1 LWLDLIL
8 FQREAKS
15 KNNREALMF
24 NFKRMLALGFTSLSL
39 VVVGGLKNGSLASD
53 EGILAKVGN
62 SSLSASDVRVVMETD
77 PQIKELIKQKPE
89 LKGQIERLVVDRWL
103 NITLLYLN
111 AKEKGLDKDPLIQKK
126 LSEMEKYL
134 LAEEVLQKELS
145 GIKSTEEE
153 LKKFYEK
160 NKELYTETEGL
171 KLKHILIYVPEKAD
185 KQTREKALAK
195 AKKVREELRKGAKF
209 EELAKKYSDDTA
221 SREKGGDIGVLRKGM
236 TVPEFEKKVFSL
248 KEGSISEPIESPYGY
263 HIVKIE
269 KSVPPKVKSF
279 EEVKDQ
285 VQNDYI
291 KEKEREIISKLIE
304 ELRNKYKPQVFLEGG
319 RGAKSK

>member
-1 LWLDLIL
+1 
-8 FQREAKS
+8 
-15 KNNREALMF
+15 MF

-39 VVVGGLKNGSLASD
+39 VIVGGLKNGCLASD
-53 EGILAKVGN
+53 DGILAKIGN
-62 SSLSASDVRVVMETD
+62 YTLLASDVRVIMETD
-77 PQIKELIKQKPE
+77 PQIKELIRQKPE

-103 NITLLYLN
+103 NITLLYLY
-111 AKEKGLDKDPLIQKK
+111 AKEKGFDKDPLIQKK

-145 GIKSTEEE
+145 GIKPTEEE

-160 NKELYTETEGL
+160 NKELYTEPEGL

-195 AKKVREELRKGAKF
+195 AKKIREELRKGAKF

-248 KEGSISEPIESPYGY
+248 KEGVLASLSSPLTA
-263 HIVKIE
+263 IT
-269 KSVPPKVKSF
+269 SS
-279 EEVKDQ
+279 
-285 VQNDYI
+285 
-291 KEKEREIISKLIE
+291 R
-304 ELRNKYKPQVFLEGG
+304 
-319 RGAKSK
+319 

>member
-1 LWLDLIL
+1 
-8 FQREAKS
+8 
-15 KNNREALMF
+15 
-24 NFKRMLALGFTSLSL
+24 
-39 VVVGGLKNGSLASD
+39 
-53 EGILAKVGN
+53 
-62 SSLSASDVRVVMETD
+62 
-77 PQIKELIKQKPE
+77 
-89 LKGQIERLVVDRWL
+89 
-103 NITLLYLN
+103 
-111 AKEKGLDKDPLIQKK
+111 
-126 LSEMEKYL
+126 
-134 LAEEVLQKELS
+134 
-145 GIKSTEEE
+145 
-153 LKKFYEK
+153 
-160 NKELYTETEGL
+160 
-171 KLKHILIYVPEKAD
+171 VPEKAD

>member
-1 LWLDLIL
+1 
-8 FQREAKS
+8 
-15 KNNREALMF
+15 MF

-39 VVVGGLKNGSLASD
+39 VVVGGLKNGCLASD

-62 SSLSASDVRVVMETD
+62 STLSASDVRVVMETD
-77 PQIKELIKQKPE
+77 PQIKELIRQKPE

-103 NITLLYLN
+103 NITLLYLY
-111 AKEKGLDKDPLIQKK
+111 AKEKEFDKDPLIQKK

-145 GIKSTEEE
+145 NIKPTEEE

-160 NKELYTETEGL
+160 NKELYTEPEGL

-195 AKKVREELRKGAKF
+195 AKKIREELRKGAKF
-209 EELAKKYSDDTA
+209 EELARKYSDDTA

-263 HIVKIE
+263 HIVKVE
-269 KSVPPKVKSF
+269 KRIPPKVKSF

-319 RGAKSK
+319 RGAESK

>member
-1 LWLDLIL
+1 
-8 FQREAKS
+8 
-15 KNNREALMF
+15 MF

-39 VVVGGLKNGSLASD
+39 VVVGGLKKGCLASD

-171 KLKHILIYVPEKAD
+171 KLKHILIYVPETAD

-195 AKKVREELRKGAKF
+195 AKKIREELRKGAKF

-263 HIVKIE
+263 HIVKVE
-269 KSVPPKVKSF
+269 KRILPKVKSF

-319 RGAKSK
+319 RGAEPK

>member
-1 LWLDLIL
+1 
-8 FQREAKS
+8 
-15 KNNREALMF
+15 MF
-24 NFKRMLALGFTSLSL
+24 NFKKKLALAFTSLSL
-39 VVVGGLKNGSLASD
+39 VVVSSLKNGCLASD

-62 SSLSASDVRVVMETD
+62 YTLSESDVRVVMETD

-89 LKGQIERLVVDRWL
+89 LKEQIERLVVDRWL
-103 NITLLYLN
+103 NITLLYLY
-111 AKEKGLDKDPLIQKK
+111 AKEKELDKDPLVHKK
-126 LSEMEKYL
+126 LFEMEKYL

-145 GIKSTEEE
+145 NIKATEEE

-160 NKELYTETEGL
+160 NKELYTEPEGL
-171 KLKHILIYVPEKAD
+171 KLKHILIYVPETAD

-195 AKKVREELRKGAKF
+195 AKKIREELRKGAKF
-209 EELAKKYSDDTA
+209 EELAKKYSDDSA

-248 KEGSISEPIESPYGY
+248 KEGSISEPIASPYGY
-263 HIVKIE
+263 HIVKVE
-269 KSVPPKVKSF
+269 KRIPPKVKSF

-285 VQNDYI
+285 VQYDYI

-319 RGAKSK
+319 RGAESK